1 MLIMIK
7 VSQVVFAKSWGNR
20 LMERLI
26 DAGYEVIG
34 IDDLDDIRA
43 IKYVGSKRMWQLRKY
58 LAWYESYEQYLVE
71 RTSQYELYRMD
82 DGKVVIRF
90 NLEFKNGFIVNKIIA
105 KPSSSDVVEGR
116 LFGEYNDRL
125 VSFSFRVSSASCWME
140 NMSIPR
146 ALQAVF
152 KRTREVTLQK

>member
-1 MLIMIK
+1 MIK

-20 LMERLI
+20 LMERLV

-34 IDDLDDIRA
+34 IDDLEDIRA

-71 RTSQYELYRMD
+71 RTNQYELYRMED
-82 DGKVVIRF
+82 RKVIIRF
-90 NLEFKNGFIVNKIIA
+90 NLEFNNGFTVNKVVA